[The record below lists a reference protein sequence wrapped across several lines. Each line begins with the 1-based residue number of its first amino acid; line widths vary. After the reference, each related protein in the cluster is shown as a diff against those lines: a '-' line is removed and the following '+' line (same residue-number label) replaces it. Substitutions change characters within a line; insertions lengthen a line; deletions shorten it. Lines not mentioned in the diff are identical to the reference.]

1 MYYKW
6 LLLLVLFMGILN
18 ITHATQK
25 VDFIVAKIGREV
37 LLYSDVQRQKLQLQ
51 SAKMWN
57 DQITED
63 MLLTDM
69 VESEMIVQK
78 ARELNVRIDERQI
91 KASAEQQITQIQSQF
106 PSTRDFYREL
116 RAAGLTVPE
125 LRKHYE
131 DQIANQQLKE
141 RLIQSEIRSKINI
154 TDSDIY
160 NYFHSE
166 AAKIP
171 LKDESFEVAMILRMP
186 RVSSETDR
194 IAHNKINEVRS
205 RLQKGEDFARLAR
218 QYSEDGSA
226 SGGGDLGYF
235 TRGQMIKEFED
246 VAFNTGINEVSG
258 IVKTQFGYH
267 IIRVT
272 DKTEDQV
279 RASHI
284 LVMVKE
290 TDDDIER
297 ERSFMMNL
305 RQHLLNGE
313 DFSKLATE
321 YSHDTESQ
329 KEAGVIGILTKGEFP
344 QWFSDKLQ
352 ELQVGDIS
360 DVLEYQNMFYLF
372 KLNANFPPR
381 PMEYEEVRESLRAE
395 LNRQRQM
402 ELYEQWM
409 ADMKKEMFVVMYLER
424 LDNTN

>member
-1 MYYKW
+1 MRYIR
-6 LLLLVLFMGILN
+6 LLLFVLIVSIFN
-18 ITHATQK
+18 FTHATQQ

-51 SAKMWN
+51 SAKMWS
-57 DQITED
+57 DQITDD

-78 ARELNVRIDERQI
+78 ARELNIRIDERQI

-131 DQIANQQLKE
+131 DQLTNQQLKE
-141 RLIQSEIRSKINI
+141 RLIQSEIKSKINI

-160 NYFHSE
+160 NYFNSE
-166 AAKIP
+166 EAQIP
-171 LKDESFEVAMILRMP
+171 LKDESYEVAMIMRIP
-186 RVSSETDR
+186 RASSETDR
-194 IAHNKINEVRS
+194 LAHNKINEVRS
-205 RLQKGEDFARLAR
+205 RLQKGEDFSRLAR

-235 TRGQMIKEFED
+235 TRGQMVKEFED

-258 IVKTQFGYH
+258 IIKTQFGYH

-284 LVMVKE
+284 LVLVKE
-290 TDDDIER
+290 TEDDVNR
-297 ERSFMMNL
+297 ERALMQNL
-305 RQHLLNGE
+305 HQRLQNGE
-313 DFSKLATE
+313 DFGNLAAE
-321 YSHDTESQ
+321 FSHDTDSQ
-329 KEAGVIGILTKGEFP
+329 KNNGVIGILTKKEFP
-344 QWFSDKLQ
+344 QWFSDNLQ
-352 ELQVGDIS
+352 GLNVEETS
-360 DVLEYQNMFYLF
+360 EVLEYQNMFYIF
-372 KLNANFPPR
+372 KLNTAFPPR
-381 PMEYEEVRESLRAE
+381 PLEFEEIREALRAE
-395 LNRQRQM
+395 LNRRRQM

-409 ADMKKEMFVVMYLER
+409 ADMKKEMFVVMYSER
-424 LDNTN
+424 LENTN

>member
-1 MYYKW
+1 MF
-6 LLLLVLFMGILN
+6 LVLFIALYS
-18 ITHATQK
+18 AQQ

-37 LLYSDVQRQKLQLQ
+37 LLYSDVQKQKLSLQ
-51 SAKMWN
+51 SARMWN

-63 MLLTDM
+63 MILTDM

-78 ARELNVRIDERQI
+78 ARELNIRVDDRQI

-131 DQIANQQLKE
+131 DQITNQQLKE

-160 NYFHSE
+160 NYFHSDQ
-166 AAKIP
+166 AQLP
-171 LKDESFEVAMILRMP
+171 LKDESYELAMILRMP
-186 RVSSETDR
+186 RASSQTDR
-194 IAHNKINEVRS
+194 DARNKINDVRN
-205 RLQKGEDFARLAR
+205 RLQRGEDFARLAR

-246 VAFNTGINEVSG
+246 VAFSTGINEVSD

-272 DKTEDQV
+272 DKTDDQV

-284 LVMVKE
+284 LILVKE
-290 TDDDIER
+290 TEDDINREKTFMNTLTER
-297 ERSFMMNL
+297 L
-305 RQHLLNGE
+305 QNGE
-313 DFSKLATE
+313 DFGELASE
-321 YSHDTESQ
+321 YSHDEDTKKSG
-329 KEAGVIGILTKGEFP
+329 GVIGVLTKREFP
-344 QWFSDKLQ
+344 QWFAEKLKT
-352 ELQVGDIS
+352 LDVGDIS
-360 DVLEYQNMFYLF
+360 EVLEYQNMFYLF
-372 KLNANFPPR
+372 KINQAFPPR
-381 PMEYEEVRESLRAE
+381 PLEFDEVREALRAE
-395 LNRQRQM
+395 LSRQRQM

-409 ADMKKEMFVVMYLER
+409 EDMRAEMFVVMYSDR
-424 LDNTN
+424 LDATN